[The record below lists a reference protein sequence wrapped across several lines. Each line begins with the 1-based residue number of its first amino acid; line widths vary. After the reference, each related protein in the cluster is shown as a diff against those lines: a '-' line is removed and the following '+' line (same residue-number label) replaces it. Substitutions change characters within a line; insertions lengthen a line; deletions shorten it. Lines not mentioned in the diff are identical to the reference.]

1 MIRNLNLRAKS
12 MLVVIIPLL
21 MLIISVVSVF
31 WSMTLTS
38 SAEDNVQ
45 RSLKALSQIHA
56 VHAQLAEAA
65 SGVRGYLYT
74 NDPNFLQPYWRATK
88 QLKPSLEDMKAVIK
102 DQKQSELV
110 DIISNLVTI
119 KMENL
124 EALRAQA
131 ETQQNAPLQQILVE
145 EKALLDLLR
154 ERIVDMENREQVI
167 IDQFTERVN
176 FLRQRNLIIAILA
189 AVLGIFAAISA
200 SWLFAN
206 SLVSRVRFIGEN
218 AKRLEENR
226 ELQPVKPSPDELG
239 QLARRIETAG
249 ELLASRAREAQAARL
264 EAEMANQA
272 KTDFL
277 SRISHELRTPLNAIL
292 GFAQLLER
300 DLKNPAE
307 KRSIELIHSSGL
319 HLLQLVND
327 VLDISRIESGHILL
341 SLEPVDLQQSLTD
354 TIAMTQRQ
362 AQTRQVQVIY
372 ENSETATLFVDADR
386 HRLLQVLLNLVSN
399 AIKYNQPQGKV
410 IISTIKE
417 SESTYRIC
425 VDDSGAGISDDLKP
439 TLFTPFARGNN
450 QQVEGTGLGLAVSKS
465 LIEAMGGDIGYE
477 PSPRLNGT
485 RFWFTLTRSH
495 DLSSL
500 STQTETTQAIIATP
514 AVQKNKKQVLYIEDD
529 AANRVLV
536 EAVLSRLDDIDLTLI
551 DHGEKA
557 MAHISDT
564 LPNLLLLDL
573 ELPKPWS
580 GELILST
587 LRQRYSAQELPII
600 ILTANALP
608 DTRQRLLELG
618 ANHYLSKPFNI
629 SELIQLVR
637 TYVK

>member
-45 RSLKALSQIHA
+45 RSLKTLSQIHA

-74 NDPNFLQPYWRATK
+74 NDPSFLQPYWRATK
-88 QLKPSLEDMKAVIK
+88 QLKPALEAMADVAK
-102 DQKQSELV
+102 DPQQSELV
-110 DIISNLVTI
+110 QVISNLVSI

-124 EALRAQA
+124 EALRLQA
-131 ETQQNAPLQQILVE
+131 ESQRNAPLQQVLVD

-327 VLDISRIESGHILL
+327 VLDISRIESGHLLL

-372 ENSETATLFVDADR
+372 ENSETATPLVDADR

-399 AIKYNQPQGKV
+399 AIKYNQPQGQV

-500 STQTETTQAIIATP
+500 STQAEVPQAIIATP
-514 AVQKNKKQVLYIEDD
+514 AVQQNKKQVLYIEDD

-557 MAHISDT
+557 MAHIGDT

>member
-74 NDPNFLQPYWRATK
+74 NDTNFLQPYWRATR
-88 QLKPSLEDMKAVIK
+88 QLQPSLEAMKAVIK
-102 DQKQSELV
+102 DPKQSELV

-131 ETQQNAPLQQILVE
+131 ETEQNAPLQQILVE

-327 VLDISRIESGHILL
+327 VLDISRIESGHLLL

-372 ENSETATLFVDADR
+372 ENSETATPLVDADR

-399 AIKYNQPQGKV
+399 AIKYNQPQGQV

-500 STQTETTQAIIATP
+500 STQAEVPQAIIATP
-514 AVQKNKKQVLYIEDD
+514 AVQQNKKQVLYIEDD

>member
-1 MIRNLNLRAKS
+1 MISKLSLRAKS

-21 MLIISVVSVF
+21 MLIISVISVF

-88 QLKPSLEDMKAVIK
+88 QLEPSLEAMKDVVK
-102 DQKQSELV
+102 DPKQAELV
-110 DIISNLVTI
+110 GVISDLVSI

-124 EALRAQA
+124 ESLRIKA
-131 ETQQNAPLQQILVE
+131 ELEQNAPLQQILVN
-145 EKALLDLLR
+145 EKVLLDLLR
-154 ERIVDMENREQVI
+154 ERIVDMENREQAI
-167 IDQFTERVN
+167 IEQFTERVN

-206 SLVSRVRFIGEN
+206 SLVRRVRFIGEN

-300 DLKNPAE
+300 DLKDPTE
-307 KRSIELIHSSGL
+307 RRSIELIHSSGL

-327 VLDISRIESGHILL
+327 VLDISRIESGHLLL
-341 SLEPVDLQQSLTD
+341 SLEPVDLQQSITD

-362 AQTRQVQVIY
+362 AQTRQVQVVY
-372 ENSETATLFVDADR
+372 ENIETSTLLVDADR

-399 AIKYNQPQGKV
+399 AIKYNQPKGQV

-417 SESTYRIC
+417 TESTYRIC

-477 PSPRLNGT
+477 PSPRLKGT
-485 RFWFTLTRSH
+485 RFWFTLTRSQ
-495 DLSSL
+495 DLSSR
-500 STQTETTQAIIATP
+500 STQAQVPQAIIATP
-514 AVQKNKKQVLYIEDD
+514 VVQKNKKHVLYIEDD

-536 EAVLSRLDDIDLTLI
+536 EAVLSRLDDIELTLI

-557 MAHISDT
+557 MAHIDDT

-608 DTRQRLLELG
+608 DTRQHLMELG

>member
-1 MIRNLNLRAKS
+1 VN
-12 MLVVIIPLL
+12 
-21 MLIISVVSVF
+21 
-31 WSMTLTS
+31 
-38 SAEDNVQ
+38 
-45 RSLKALSQIHA
+45 
-56 VHAQLAEAA
+56 
-65 SGVRGYLYT
+65 
-74 NDPNFLQPYWRATK
+74 
-88 QLKPSLEDMKAVIK
+88 
-102 DQKQSELV
+102 
-110 DIISNLVTI
+110 
-119 KMENL
+119 
-124 EALRAQA
+124 
-131 ETQQNAPLQQILVE
+131 
-145 EKALLDLLR
+145 LLR
-154 ERIVDMENREQVI
+154 R
-167 IDQFTERVN
+167 
-176 FLRQRNLIIAILA
+176 RNLIIAILA
-189 AVLGIFAAISA
+189 AALGIFAAISA

-226 ELQPVKPSPDELG
+226 ELRPVKPSSDELG

-300 DLKNPAE
+300 DLKDPTE

-327 VLDISRIESGHILL
+327 VLDISRIESGHLLL
-341 SLEPVDLQQSLTD
+341 SLEPVDLHQSITD

-362 AQTRQVQVIY
+362 AQTRQIHVIY
-372 ENSETATLFVDADR
+372 ENSETATLLVDADR

-399 AIKYNQPQGKV
+399 AIKYNQPQGNV

-425 VDDSGAGISDDLKP
+425 VDDSGDGISDDLKP

-500 STQTETTQAIIATP
+500 STQTETPQAIITKP

-557 MAHISDT
+557 MTHIGDA

-600 ILTANALP
+600 ILTANALA
-608 DTRQRLLELG
+608 DTRQRLLALG
-618 ANHYLSKPFNI
+618 ATHYLRSPTAHREAETAKAH
-629 SELIQLVR
+629 R
-637 TYVK
+637 G

>member
-1 MIRNLNLRAKS
+1 MISKLSLRAKS

-21 MLIISVVSVF
+21 MLIISVISVF

-88 QLKPSLEDMKAVIK
+88 QLEPSLEAMKDVVK
-102 DQKQSELV
+102 DPKQAELV
-110 DIISNLVTI
+110 GVISDLVSI

-124 EALRAQA
+124 ESLRIKA
-131 ETQQNAPLQQILVE
+131 ELEQNAPLQQILVN
-145 EKALLDLLR
+145 EKVLLDLLR
-154 ERIVDMENREQVI
+154 ERIVDMENREQAI
-167 IDQFTERVN
+167 IEQFTERVN

-206 SLVSRVRFIGEN
+206 SLVRRVRFIGEN

-264 EAEMANQA
+264 DAEMANQA

-300 DLKNPAE
+300 DLKDPTE
-307 KRSIELIHSSGL
+307 RRSIELIHSSGL

-327 VLDISRIESGHILL
+327 VLDISRIESGHLLL
-341 SLEPVDLQQSLTD
+341 SLEPVDLQQSITD

-362 AQTRQVQVIY
+362 AHTRQVQVVY
-372 ENSETATLFVDADR
+372 ENIETSTLLVDADR

-399 AIKYNQPQGKV
+399 AIKYNQPKGHV

-417 SESTYRIC
+417 SEATYRIC
-425 VDDSGAGISDDLKP
+425 VDDSGAGISDNLKP

-500 STQTETTQAIIATP
+500 STQTAAPQAIIAIP
-514 AVQKNKKQVLYIEDD
+514 AVQKTKKQVLYIEDD

-557 MAHISDT
+557 MTHIGDT
-564 LPNLLLLDL
+564 MPNLLLLDL

>member
-1 MIRNLNLRAKS
+1 MISNLNLRAKS

-21 MLIISVVSVF
+21 MLIISVLSVF

-45 RSLKALSQIHA
+45 RSLKALSKIHA

-74 NDPNFLQPYWRATK
+74 NDPSFLQPYWRAT
-88 QLKPSLEDMKAVIK
+88 QQMGPALTDMEAAIR
-102 DQKQSELV
+102 DPQQSELV
-110 DIISNLVTI
+110 QTISNLVTI

-124 EALRAQA
+124 EALRLQA
-131 ETQQNAPLQQILVE
+131 EVEQNAPLQQVLVD

-154 ERIVDMENREQVI
+154 ERIVDMENREQII

-189 AVLGIFAAISA
+189 AVLGIFSAISA

-206 SLVSRVRFIGEN
+206 SIVSRVRLIGEN
-218 AKRLEENR
+218 AKRLEQNR
-226 ELQPVKPSPDELG
+226 EQQPVQPSQDELG

-249 ELLASRAREAQAARL
+249 ELLATRAREAQSARL
-264 EAEMANQA
+264 EAELANQA

-300 DLKNPAE
+300 DLHNPSE

-327 VLDISRIESGHILL
+327 VLDISRIESGHLLL
-341 SLEPVDLQQSLTD
+341 SLQPIDLQQTLAE

-362 AQTRQVQVIY
+362 AQTNHVHVICEANTESSCY
-372 ENSETATLFVDADR
+372 VDADR

-399 AIKYNQPQGKV
+399 AIKYNQAQGQV
-410 IISTIKE
+410 IISVAE
-417 SESTYRIC
+417 EGADQYRVCI
-425 VDDSGAGISDDLKP
+425 DDTGAGISEALKA

-450 QQVEGTGLGLAVSKS
+450 QQIEGTGLGLAVSKS
-465 LIEAMGGDIGYE
+465 LIEAMGGHIGYE
-477 PSPRLNGT
+477 PSPRLSGT
-485 RFWFTLTRSH
+485 RFWFTLSKSQSTA
-495 DLSSL
+495 
-500 STQTETTQAIIATP
+500 STQAADIKPILPTASL
-514 AVQKNKKQVLYIEDD
+514 AVENTAKSVLYIEDD
-529 AANRVLV
+529 AANSVLV
-536 EAVLSRLDDIDLTLI
+536 EAIFSRLDDIKLTLI
-551 DHGEKA
+551 DNGEQGL
-557 MAHISDT
+557 AHI
-564 LPNLLLLDL
+564 LEQPPLLVLLDL
-573 ELPKPWS
+573 ELPLPFN
-580 GELILST
+580 GEKVLST
-587 LRQRYSAQELPII
+587 LRQQYSAEELPIV

-608 DTRQRLLELG
+608 DTRQRLLAMG
-618 ANHYLSKPFNI
+618 ANHYLTKPFNI